1 MSVLMMPNNMQ
12 YPSICKHVSVD
23 DAQQNAV
30 PLNMQTC
37 QLRMPNKLQYTSAPV
52 GFVWR
57 VERQV
62 GYMGGVKTC
71 KAFHLVRKAAVLVA
85 SLQQLAPHRMEPLMM
100 LMQQLPMLLPDLQ
113 PHHITCQLTQSF
125 MYSFGC
131 LFICLIHLIHSS
143 VHSFTHP
150 YMHSFV
156 HSCLHSYIHVFIYS
170 FTCSYSFF

>member
-1 MSVLMMPNNMQ
+1 MSICKGLKVYDLDPQYANMSILMMPNNMQ

-113 PHHITCQLTQSF
+113 QHHI
-125 MYSFGC
+125 
-131 LFICLIHLIHSS
+131 IPH
-143 VHSFTHP
+143 
-150 YMHSFV
+150 
-156 HSCLHSYIHVFIYS
+156 
-170 FTCSYSFF
+170 